1 MRKNNQEI
9 INGISLKAPAK
20 INLFLEVLGKRNDGY
35 HELETVMQEID
46 LVDSLEFEEIDE
58 GIKLECENSSI
69 PLNENN
75 LVYKAAELVLRECG
89 IKKGVA
95 IRLEKRI
102 PVGAGLG
109 GGSSDAAATL
119 KALNSLWGIGLNDVE
134 LMELAAKIGSDVAF
148 FIKGKT
154 SLCRG
159 RGEKVYP
166 IEVKSKLNYLVVFPH
181 VEISTKSIYG
191 NLKIDLT
198 KNRKDV
204 SVFAKA
210 MENSDV
216 AKIGKLLFN
225 RLEETIFS
233 LYPNLLQMKNLLERF
248 GFCGLLVSGS
258 GSAIYGLCSNRNQ
271 AEMIRNQIELRG
283 MGKVFVAANT
293 IIPQTTR

>member
-1 MRKNNQEI
+1 VDKNN
-9 INGISLKAPAK
+9 NKKNRISIEAPAK

-35 HELETVMQEID
+35 HEIETVMQEID

-58 GIKLECENSSI
+58 GIKLECENSGI
-69 PLNENN
+69 PLNNTN

-89 IKKGVA
+89 ITNGVLV
-95 IRLEKRI
+95 RLEKRI

-119 KALNSLWGIGLNDVE
+119 KALNSLWGIGLNDIE
-134 LMELAAKIGSDVAF
+134 LMELAAKLGSDVAF

-166 IEVKSKLNYLVVFPH
+166 IEVKGEFNYLVVFPN
-181 VEISTKSIYG
+181 VEISTTLIYG

-204 SVFAKA
+204 SFFAKA
-210 MENSDV
+210 MESFNV
-216 AKIGKLLFN
+216 VNIGKLLYN

-233 LYPNLLQMKNLLERF
+233 LYPNLLQVKNLLECF
-248 GFCGLLVSGS
+248 DFCGLLVSGS
-258 GSAIYGLCSNRNQ
+258 GSAIYGLCRNRKQ
-271 AEMIRNQIELRG
+271 AEMIRNQIEFRG
-283 MGKVFVAANT
+283 IGKVFVAANT
-293 IIPQTTR
+293 IKPQTTR

>member
-9 INGISLKAPAK
+9 INGISVKAPAK
-20 INLFLEVLGKRNDGY
+20 INLFLEVLGKRDDGY

-46 LVDSLEFEEIDE
+46 LVDTLEFEEIDE
-58 GIKLECENSSI
+58 GVKLECENSSI
-69 PLNENN
+69 PLNETN
-75 LVYKAAELVLRECG
+75 LVYKAADLILRECG
-89 IKKGVA
+89 IKKGVLA
-95 IRLEKRI
+95 RLEKRI

-134 LMELAAKIGSDVAF
+134 LMELAAKLGSDVAF
-148 FIKGKT
+148 FINGKT
-154 SLCRG
+154 ALCRG
-159 RGEKVYP
+159 RGEKIYP
-166 IEVKSKLNYLVVFPH
+166 LEVQNELNYLVIFPH
-181 VEISTKSIYG
+181 VEISTPSIYG

-204 SVFAKA
+204 SVFVKA

-216 AKIGKLLFN
+216 DNIGKLLFN

-258 GSAIYGLCSNRNQ
+258 GSAIYGLCSNRKQ

-283 MGKVFVAANT
+283 MGKVFVATNT
-293 IIPQTTR
+293 IITQTTR